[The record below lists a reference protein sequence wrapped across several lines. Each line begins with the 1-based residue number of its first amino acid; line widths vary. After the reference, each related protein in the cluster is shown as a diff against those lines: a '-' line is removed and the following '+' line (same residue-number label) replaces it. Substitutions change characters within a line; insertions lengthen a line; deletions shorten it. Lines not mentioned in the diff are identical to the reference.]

1 MDELL
6 NNAPCGFLTVDDNGK
21 IVEANQT
28 LLNLLG
34 YERGELL
41 ASPIEKLFS
50 VAGRIFYQTHFFP
63 LLKLQNKAEEIYL
76 ALRSKTGAEVPVL
89 VNAFRRSDNDEIFND
104 CVFVPMRQRNLYEN
118 EILQAKKEAE
128 AATRAKDEFLSVVSH
143 DLRTP
148 LSAIIGWARILE
160 NGKVT
165 ETETIKHAIRV
176 INRNAQTQ
184 LQLIDDILDF
194 ARIKSGKM
202 RLEFRTIDLAKT
214 IETAVEAVAPSAEQK
229 NIKLEIVCGKS
240 AFIRGDETRL
250 EQVLWNLL
258 QNAVKFTPD
267 GGAVK
272 IALRQVDSTNKSVEF
287 SVSDTGRGI
296 GADFLPHVFESFEQA
311 DNAEKSKRVGGLG
324 LGLAISRHI
333 VEQHGG
339 TIRVESAGENLG
351 ATFTVTLPAMPS
363 ENEQSGV

>member
-6 NNAPCGFLTVDDNGK
+6 ENAPCGFLSVDDNGK
-21 IVEANQT
+21 IVVVNQT

-41 ASPIEKLFS
+41 DAPIEKLFS

-76 ALRSKTGAEVPVL
+76 ALRSKAGAEVPVL
-89 VNAFRRSDNDEIFND
+89 VNAFRRTKNDEIFND
-104 CVFVPMRQRNLYEN
+104 CVFVPMRQRNLYED
-118 EILQAKKEAE
+118 EILRAKKEAE

-148 LSAIIGWARILE
+148 LNAIIGWARMLE

-165 ETETIKHAIRV
+165 GTETIKHAIKV

-194 ARIKSGKM
+194 ARIRSGKM

-214 IETAVEAVAPSAEQK
+214 IETALEAVAPSAEQK
-229 NIKLEIVCGKS
+229 NIKLEIVSDKS
-240 AFIRGDETRL
+240 EFIRGDETRL
-250 EQVLWNLL
+250 VQVLWNLL

-272 IALRQVDSTNKSVEF
+272 VSLRQVDSMNVEF
-287 SVSDTGRGI
+287 SVSDTGSGI
-296 GADFLPHVFESFEQA
+296 SADFLPHVFESFEQA
-311 DNAEKSKRVGGLG
+311 DADKSKRASGLG

-333 VEQHGG
+333 VQQHGG

-351 ATFTVTLPAMPS
+351 ATFTVMLPAMSS
-363 ENEQSGV
+363 EYEQLGV